1 MKQEASGWPASCDT
15 KEKKLQYVE
24 DYFEKEGVR
33 LVFTNVTKNP
43 GLRALAKLMLNS
55 FWGKFGQRLNL
66 TKVAMIKDPK
76 QLFDLLTNDKFEV
89 SDILPINEE
98 VLEVHYKEQDEF
110 VEASGRTNV
119 VIAAFTTAHAR
130 LKLYS
135 VLEQLE
141 KRVLYFDTDSIIYV
155 SREGEFDPPL
165 GPFLGD
171 LTDELDGHH
180 ITTFVSGGPK
190 NYAYQLEDG
199 SSSMKV
205 RGITL
210 NCRSTQ
216 IVNFETLKHMVR
228 NFNPLQEGESVQVY
242 EPSKIVRDRLNK
254 DIICKPMTKDYR
266 VIYDK
271 RVIRSD
277 YVTFP
282 YGY

>member
-1 MKQEASGWPASCDT
+1 M
-15 KEKKLQYVE
+15 
-24 DYFEKEGVR
+24 
-33 LVFTNVTKNP
+33 KNP

-165 GPFLGD
+165 GAFLGD